1 MGTVLRFLGKNKFYS
16 FIFGI
21 TLLIGLPPFIMYA
34 TSLYDGSLP
43 SFEEWVGYG
52 GNHGPWH
59 FSPKADMIVN
69 ASFALLILSGVTILN
84 SIIVG
89 LRAKTGRLVSFA
101 KGFVFALL
109 QLFWAY
115 LILRVMFWTID

>member
-1 MGTVLRFLGKNKFYS
+1 MQFLGRNKLS
-16 FIFGI
+16 SVLFGF
-21 TLLIGLPPFIMYA
+21 TLLFGLPPFIMYA
-34 TSLYDGSLP
+34 TALYTGSFP
-43 SFEEWVGYG
+43 RFEEWAHYG

-69 ASFALLILSGVTILN
+69 SSFALLILSGVTILS

-89 LRAKTGRLVSFA
+89 LRAKAGRFVNFA
-101 KGFVFALL
+101 KGFVLALL
-109 QLFWAY
+109 QILWAY